1 MKNTLV
7 GVFFIGV
14 CTSFSAS
21 ADLVHRYS
29 FNDAPGSLTA
39 TDSVGG
45 LSWSATL
52 NGTASLDGNQLVLD
66 GAVGSFAELPGGVLT
81 NADAVTIET
90 WVTFGTQVADW
101 TRLFEF
107 GAEDDSGAVLSEFR
121 LTPRAPGN
129 YVDVFFGTPSG
140 NAYANHP
147 QGLDNQTN
155 VHVVVVLDPASGFLG
170 AYTNGVRIT
179 GAPSASLPNLSTTR
193 EHCNRFSWRWIK
205 QTFR

>member
-14 CTSFSAS
+14 CTIFSAS

-29 FNDAPGSLTA
+29 FNDAPGSLSA

-52 NGTASLDGNQLVLD
+52 NGTASLDGSQLVLD
-66 GAVGSFAELPGGVLT
+66 GAGSFAELPAGVIT
-81 NADAVTIET
+81 NANAVTIET
-90 WVTFGTQVADW
+90 WVTFGIQTRDW
-101 TRLFEF
+101 ARLFEF

-129 YVDVFFGTPSG
+129 YVDVFFGT
-140 NAYANHP
+140 
-147 QGLDNQTN
+147 
-155 VHVVVVLDPASGFLG
+155 
-170 AYTNGVRIT
+170 
-179 GAPSASLPNLSTTR
+179 
-193 EHCNRFSWRWIK
+193 
-205 QTFR
+205 